1 MSNVG
6 PLEQSVRFV
15 GSNPSVTAMPASLA
29 TVESQ
34 ALELSPEERVELA
47 NRLLSSLAVDSEI
60 EEAWSAEVERRLAEV
75 ESGRMALVPL
85 EEALSRA
92 RSSLR

>member
-1 MSNVG
+1 
-6 PLEQSVRFV
+6 
-15 GSNPSVTAMPASLA
+15 MPASLA
-29 TVESQ
+29 IVESQ
-34 ALELSPEERVELA
+34 ALELSPAERVELA
-47 NRLLSSLAVDSEI
+47 NRLLSSLSVDSAV

-85 EEALSRA
+85 EVALSRA

>member
-1 MSNVG
+1 MVDG
-6 PLEQSVRFV
+6 IGQ
-15 GSNPSVTAMPASLA
+15 PS
-29 TVESQ
+29 
-34 ALELSPEERVELA
+34 SPEERVELA
-47 NRLLSSLAVDSEI
+47 NRLLSSLAANSEI